1 MSLSKCCII
10 CISVVYIHII
20 LLCSSQELSVEGMRR
35 ILNTIQS
42 SIQKKDEEMA
52 WIDSCCLQ
60 LAVKGKSNKEEI
72 YTFQTDNPVV
82 KKEWITGNDLWF
94 GTIWVHSHCRA
105 VPVKISVLPCACNNF
120 RQAEPFSWNGILG
133 NFIPFSVYVPVLG
146 GRWRNDK
153 RFSYALF

>member
-1 MSLSKCCII
+1 MKGSNFTTECLKLINNGKIWKWASLSKRCII
-10 CISVVYIHII
+10 CTSVVWIHII
-20 LLCSSQELSVEGMRR
+20 LLCASQELSVEGMRR

-82 KKEWITGNDLWF
+82 KKEWITGSDMWF
-94 GTIWVHSHCRA
+94 GTVWVHSHCCG
-105 VPVKISVLPCACNNF
+105 VPVKISVLPYACNNF
-120 RQAEPFSWNGILG
+120 RQAEPFLCNGILG
-133 NFIPFSVYVPVLG
+133 NFM
-146 GRWRNDK
+146 
-153 RFSYALF
+153 

>member
-1 MSLSKCCII
+1 M
-10 CISVVYIHII
+10 I

-60 LAVKGKSNKEEI
+60 LAVKSKSNKEEV

-82 KKEWITGNDLWF
+82 KKEWMTGNDM
-94 GTIWVHSHCRA
+94 
-105 VPVKISVLPCACNNF
+105 
-120 RQAEPFSWNGILG
+120 
-133 NFIPFSVYVPVLG
+133 
-146 GRWRNDK
+146 
-153 RFSYALF
+153 